1 MKINSCIVIGCGGTG
16 GHLVPSLIKLLKY
29 HPHGTTNITVI
40 EGDIFEPHNI
50 TRQEG
55 IPTKNKI
62 IHYAQTGKVCTLTQA
77 DPQYLGKENIHDIIA
92 NVIPPVL
99 IIPAVDNHATRNL
112 LLQKLHELNTDYIWV
127 SPGNEYETY
136 MVSVGRS
143 NAFSSVL
150 DRYEDIKN
158 PIDGLP
164 NSCLAEQVSHP
175 QLLAAN
181 MSAASATLSIV
192 TNILDGVPV
201 HQELVGDVRKGKST
215 GVGLP
220 KILT

>member
-16 GHLVPSLIKLLKY
+16 GHLVSPLIKLLKY

-40 EGDIFEPHNI
+40 DGDIFESHNA

-55 IPTKNKI
+55 LVNKNKI
-62 IHYAQTGKVCTLTQA
+62 VNYVQTGKVCTLTQA
-77 DPQYLGKENIHDIIA
+77 DPQYLHKENIHDIIA

-136 MVSVGRS
+136 MVSVGRTGT
-143 NAFSSVL
+143 FSSVI

-164 NSCLAEQVSHP
+164 NSCLAEQISHP

-181 MSAASATLSIV
+181 MSAASATLNIV
-192 TNILDGVPV
+192 TNILDNVAV
-201 HQELVGDVRKGKST
+201 YQELVGDVRKSKST